1 MLCRNEWRTRAA
13 DSIEAHK
20 KRELAKIDVIELE
33 AVKGWERSVGIH
45 KVTTT
50 KKTTVK
56 GDDRALDAPP
66 EIPADEI
73 TVKTQP
79 SPGNPRFLDIILKCT
94 EARRRILGLDAPAN
108 VRVDDLQQN
117 IDAVLGARA
126 RRLDGQKP

>member
-1 MLCRNEWRTRAA
+1 
-13 DSIEAHK
+13 
-20 KRELAKIDVIELE
+20 
-33 AVKGWERSVGIH
+33 VKGWERSVGTH

-50 KKTTVK
+50 KKIAVK

-108 VRVDDLQQN
+108 VRVDDFQQN
-117 IDAVLGARA
+117 IDAILGARA
-126 RRLDGQKP
+126 RRLDGQKS